1 MICLMDGGSG
11 LSIATIVFY
20 TCVWIPVKQMKQAI
34 LDLFSSIFQQL
45 IHHGT
50 KIGFSCDDYKNS
62 SSRSSSSVI
71 LNLVPAEKFKEVCCS
86 GGGGG
91 GESCS
96 ICLAEYDGEDMVIR
110 LPRCG
115 HVFHM
120 ECINSW
126 LDRSQFTCPLCR
138 DLFLCSNVH
147 AR

>member
-11 LSIATIVFY
+11 ISIATIVFY
-20 TCVWIPVKQMKQAI
+20 TCVWIPVKQMQQAI
-34 LDLFSSIFQQL
+34 LDLFSSMFQQL

-50 KIGFSCDDYKNS
+50 KLGFCDQKNS
-62 SSRSSSSVI
+62 LSRPSSSSSVI
-71 LNLVPAEKFKEVCCS
+71 LDLIPAEKFNDVCCS

-96 ICLAEYDGEDMVIR
+96 ICLAEYDGEEMVIR

-138 DLFLCSNVH
+138 DLFLCFKSD
-147 AR
+147 